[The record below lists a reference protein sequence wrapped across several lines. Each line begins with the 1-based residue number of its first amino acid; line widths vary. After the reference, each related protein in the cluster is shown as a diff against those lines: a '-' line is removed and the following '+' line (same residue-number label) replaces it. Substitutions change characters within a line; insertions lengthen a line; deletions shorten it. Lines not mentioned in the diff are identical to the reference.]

1 MPNISSVS
9 EFLLLAFA
17 DTRELQLLHFALFL
31 GIYLAAFLGNSLI
44 ITTVA
49 CDHNLHTPMYF
60 FLLNLALLD
69 LGCISTTL
77 PKAMANALWDT
88 RAISYQGCAAQV
100 LFFVFFF
107 GSEYSILTIMA
118 YDRYVA
124 ICKPLHY
131 GSLLGSRACAQM
143 AAAAWGSGFLNAV
156 LHTATT
162 FSLPLCQGNSVDQ
175 FFCQIPQIVKLSCSD
190 AYLQEVEL
198 LAFSFSF
205 VFGCFVFIVVSY
217 VQIFRAVQRIP
228 SEQGRHKAFSTCL
241 PHLAVVSLFVS
252 TDMFAY
258 LKPPSLSSPSLDLV
272 VAVLYSVLP
281 PAVNPLIYSM
291 RNQDLKDALRR
302 LMTRDVSKSKN
313 SPFSSAYDPECIAQI
328 HT

>member
-17 DTRELQLLHFALFL
+17 DTRDLQLLHFALFL
-31 GIYLAAFLGNSLI
+31 GIYLAALLGNSLI

-131 GSLLGSRACAQM
+131 GSLVGSRACAQM

-228 SEQGRHKAFSTCL
+228 SVEGRQKAFSTCL

-272 VAVLYSVLP
+272 VAVLYSVVP

-302 LMTRDVSKSKN
+302 LMTRDVSKSKK
-313 SPFSSAYDPECIAQI
+313 
-328 HT
+328 

>member
-31 GIYLAAFLGNSLI
+31 GIYLAALLGNGLI
-44 ITTVA
+44 LSAVA
-49 CDHNLHTPMYF
+49 CDHHLHTPMYF

-100 LFFVFFF
+100 FFFLFFI
-107 GSEYSILTIMA
+107 SAEYYNLTIMA

-131 GSLLGSRACAQM
+131 RSLVGSRACAQM

-156 LHTATT
+156 LLTATT
-162 FSLPLCQGNSVDQ
+162 FSLPLCQGNELNQ
-175 FFCQIPQIVKLSCSD
+175 FFCELPQILQLSCSK
-190 AYLQEVEL
+190 LFLREFGLIL
-198 LAFSFSF
+198 LSVCLA
-205 VFGCFVFIVVSY
+205 FGCFIFIVLSY
-217 VQIFRAVQRIP
+217 VQIFRAVLRMP

-252 TDMFAY
+252 TAMFAY
-258 LKPPSLSSPSLDLV
+258 LKPPSISSQSLDLV
-272 VAVLYSVLP
+272 VAVLYSVV
-281 PAVNPLIYSM
+281 PAAMNPLIYSM
-291 RNQDLKDALRR
+291 RNQELRNALQKLFGYMLFHLNNEPKVLTGLKVFL
-302 LMTRDVSKSKN
+302 TI
-313 SPFSSAYDPECIAQI
+313 C
-328 HT
+328 

>member
-1 MPNISSVS
+1 MPNNSSVS

-31 GIYLAAFLGNSLI
+31 GIYLAALLGNGLI
-44 ITTVA
+44 LSVVA
-49 CDHNLHTPMYF
+49 CHHRLHTPMYF

-69 LGCISTTL
+69 LGCISITL

-88 RAISYQGCAAQV
+88 RAISYQGCIAQV
-100 LFFVFFF
+100 FFLFFLF
-107 GSEYSILTIMA
+107 GSEYYLLTIMA

-156 LHTATT
+156 LHMATT
-162 FSLPLCQGNSVDQ
+162 VSLPLCQGNAVDQ
-175 FFCQIPQIVKLSCSD
+175 FFCEIPQILKLSCSD
-190 AYLQEVEL
+190 AYLREVGAL
-198 LAFSFSF
+198 VFSVSLC
-205 VFGCFVFIVVSY
+205 FGCFVFIVVSY
-217 VQIFRAVQRIP
+217 VQIFRAVLRMP

-252 TDMFAY
+252 TAIFAY
-258 LKPPSLSSPSLDLV
+258 LKPPSISSPSLDLV
-272 VAVLYSVLP
+272 FALLYSVVP

-291 RNQDLKDALRR
+291 RNRELKDAMRKLFPYM
-302 LMTRDVSKSKN
+302 LLKH
-313 SPFSSAYDPECIAQI
+313 P
-328 HT
+328 